1 MSTSERADFVVIGG
15 GVIGASVSY
24 ALARTGARVVCVER
38 NFPGSGA
45 SGASFSVDISSRKTP
60 KAFFDLSIAA
70 AGEHAALADELG
82 AAPWH
87 HPMVMLEWGQTPH
100 ERSVV
105 RERVERL
112 REWGYPAEL
121 IDRPA
126 AERLLPAVRF
136 ADDVD
141 DHVARYADQ
150 AWYDAVVLTQLLL
163 WHAQQHHGVQVVVG
177 ETVQQI
183 DVTGGRVHGVTTLQ
197 GRRFT
202 TDVVVNCSG
211 PDADVVAR
219 LAGAQLPL
227 EKVPGVVALASAG
240 DIALEAIVMA
250 PGLNVRPAG
259 NSVLKLHSYPADA
272 LIQGDAPDH
281 AAAHDELRS
290 RARALLPALDRTDL
304 LRTHVGIRPIPPD
317 GLPVVGA
324 LDGVEGMYAVVTHS
338 AAHLGPLLGR
348 LSAEELA
355 GTPRPLLK
363 TFRPQRF
370 DSTVAAAVEDESF
383 HETRIALANH
393 AAHDAGGAA

>member
-1 MSTSERADFVVIGG
+1 MTTHEHVDLVVIGG

-24 ALARTGARVVCVER
+24 ALARVGVRVVCVER
-38 NFPGSGA
+38 SFPGAGA

-60 KAFFDLSIAA
+60 KAFFDLSVAA
-70 AGEHAALADELG
+70 AGEHVALAHALG
-82 AAPWH
+82 AAPWR
-87 HPMVMLEWGQTPH
+87 HPMAMFEWGQTAH

-112 REWGYPAEL
+112 KDWGYPAEL
-121 IDRPA
+121 MDRPV

-136 ADDVD
+136 GDDADDQ
-141 DHVARYADQ
+141 VARYVDQ

-177 ETVQQI
+177 ETVQHI
-183 DVTGGRVHGVTTLQ
+183 DVAGGRVHGVTTVQ
-197 GRRFT
+197 GRRFA
-202 TDVVVNCSG
+202 TDVVVNCAG

-219 LAGAQLPL
+219 LAGARLPV
-227 EKVPGVVALASAG
+227 EKVPGLVALAPAG
-240 DIALEAIVMA
+240 DIALDAIVMA

-272 LIQGDAPDH
+272 FIQGDAPDY
-281 AAAHDELRS
+281 AAARDELRS
-290 RARALLPALDRTDL
+290 RAWGLLPALEDADL
-304 LRTHVGIRPIPPD
+304 LRAHVGIRPIPPD

-348 LSAEELA
+348 LAAEELA
-355 GTPRPLLK
+355 GALSPLLE
-363 TFRPQRF
+363 TFRPHRF
-370 DSTVAAAVEDESF
+370 GDTVVAVVADESF
-383 HETRIALANH
+383 HEMRLALADH
-393 AAHDAGGAA
+393 ATG